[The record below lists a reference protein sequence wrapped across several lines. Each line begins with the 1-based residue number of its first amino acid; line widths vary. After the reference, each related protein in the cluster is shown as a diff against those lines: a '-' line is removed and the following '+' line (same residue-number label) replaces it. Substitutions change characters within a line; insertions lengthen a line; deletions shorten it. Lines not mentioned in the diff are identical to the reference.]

1 MDIVEFQ
8 GGKYHLL
15 ADDMGGFKLNPVGC
29 VANSLEHHQPFGNPK
44 VEEEWEVVAETEPNW
59 SEAPADATHYLPQLK
74 LFFKRHQSNKHWLA
88 FKNYWSAYCGPNADA
103 DLIKR
108 PEQTG
113 ATMQKPTDATHY
125 CPINDAFVKITGRT
139 CHYYRD
145 GQWVIENPARFS
157 ALVSLTKLAE
167 KPTPSQK
174 LMAEM
179 LPLDQGAT
187 SFTCPEMS
195 EACKKVLEQTGA
207 KVQTNPTAS
216 QINESAMKH
225 IRDRASTY
233 DQPQGERSMGKT
245 VIAFNAITGRD
256 LTESEGWLLLQVL
269 KDVRQWQNPNEY
281 HQDSGEDCI
290 AYAALKAESLAG
302 GR

>member
-1 MDIVEFQ
+1 MDIIEFH

-15 ADDMGGFKLNPVGC
+15 TDGMGGFKLSPLEYQ
-29 VANSLEHHQPFGNPK
+29 ANSLEHHLPFGNPK

-59 SEAPADATHYLPQLK
+59 SEAPADATHYLPQSK
-74 LFFKRHQSNKHWLA
+74 LFFKRYKSKIRWLA
-88 FKNYWSAYCGPNADA
+88 FKNYWTAYCGPNADA

-108 PEQTG
+108 PKQTG
-113 ATMQKPTDATHY
+113 ASMQKPADATHY
-125 CPINDAFVKITGRT
+125 CPINDAFVKITGHT

-145 GQWVIENPARFS
+145 GQWVIENPVRFS
-157 ALVSLTKLAE
+157 ALVSL
-167 KPTPSQK
+167 
-174 LMAEM
+174 
-179 LPLDQGAT
+179 
-187 SFTCPEMS
+187 
-195 EACKKVLEQTGA
+195 EQMGA
-207 KVQTNPTAS
+207 KAQSIGPEENCNGWETVLYPTAS

-233 DQPQGERSMGKT
+233 DQLQGERSMGKT

-256 LTESEGWLLLQVL
+256 LTESEGWLMLQVL

>member
-15 ADDMGGFKLNPVGC
+15 TDGMGGFKLSPLEYQAKPC
-29 VANSLEHHQPFGNPK
+29 SLAQIA
-44 VEEEWEVVAETEPNW
+44 AEGVR
-59 SEAPADATHYLPQLK
+59 Y
-74 LFFKRHQSNKHWLA
+74 
-88 FKNYWSAYCGPNADA
+88 
-103 DLIKR
+103 
-108 PEQTG
+108 
-113 ATMQKPTDATHY
+113 
-125 CPINDAFVKITGRT
+125 
-139 CHYYRD
+139 
-145 GQWVIENPARFS
+145 
-157 ALVSLTKLAE
+157 
-167 KPTPSQK
+167 
-174 LMAEM
+174 
-179 LPLDQGAT
+179 
-187 SFTCPEMS
+187 
-195 EACKKVLEQTGA
+195 
-207 KVQTNPTAS
+207 PTAS
-216 QINESAMKH
+216 EINESAMKH

-245 VIAFNAITGRD
+245 VRAFNAITGRD

>member
-1 MDIVEFQ
+1 MDIV
-8 GGKYHLL
+8 KPL
-15 ADDMGGFKLNPVGC
+15 ARIAHRGQEWDIVADSLGLKLV
-29 VANSLEHHQPFGNPK
+29 L
-44 VEEEWEVVAETEPNW
+44 VEEKVVET
-59 SEAPADATHYLPQLK
+59 A
-74 LFFKRHQSNKHWLA
+74 
-88 FKNYWSAYCGPNADA
+88 
-103 DLIKR
+103 
-108 PEQTG
+108 
-113 ATMQKPTDATHY
+113 PTDATHY
-125 CPINDAFVKITGRT
+125 CPINDSFVKITGRT

-145 GQWVIENPARFS
+145 GQWVIEDPVRFS
-157 ALVSLTKLAE
+157 ALVSLTELAE
-167 KPTPSQK
+167 KPTPSQN
-174 LMAEM
+174 LAADLTIPDEIVY
-179 LPLDQGAT
+179 
-187 SFTCPEMS
+187 SFTCPDMPEENCNGC
-195 EACKKVLEQTGA
+195 EAVRY
-207 KVQTNPTAS
+207 PTAS
-216 QINESAMKH
+216 QINDQAMKH